1 MATLDP
7 DGLPLDLVTWRY
19 ATKTIAALDATIE
32 SLADA
37 DMSVAL
43 GIAQD
48 EKAMW
53 NRYVTRY
60 QANRAS

>member
-19 ATKTIAALDATIE
+19 ATKAIAALDATIG

-43 GIAQD
+43 GIAED

-53 NRYVTRY
+53 KRYLTRY
-60 QANRAS
+60 EAKSAS